1 MSPMTDESKAQTQ
14 DRTLILKHATEIV
27 SGYLA
32 QNRLSPQDLP
42 GFIRQ
47 VHAALVEIKAGS
59 AVFAPSKPV
68 PAVDPKKSV
77 HNDYIIC
84 LEDGVKMKSL
94 KRHLAKKYNLSPQQ
108 YREKWGLPKDYPMV
122 CRSYS
127 KMRSEMAKKMGL
139 GQGKASG
146 DGKAASA

>member
-1 MSPMTDESKAQTQ
+1 MTDDGKAQAQ
-14 DRTLILKHATEIV
+14 EKMLILKHTTEIV

-42 GFIRQ
+42 EFIRQ
-47 VHAALVEIKAGS
+47 VHGVLSDIKDGGAI
-59 AVFAPSKPV
+59 AAPSKPV

-84 LEDGVKMKSL
+84 LEDGIKMKSL
-94 KRHLAKKYNLSPQQ
+94 KRYLAKKYNMTPEQ
-108 YREKWGLPKDYPMV
+108 YREKWGLPRDYPMV

-127 KMRSEMAKKMGL
+127 KMRSEMAKKIRL

-146 DGKAASA
+146 EGNAASA